1 LWEEKAVKEVSY
13 YPGCSLHG
21 TAKEYDE
28 SIQAVSTLL
37 DIRLHELEDWTCCGA
52 SSAHCTDESLAVA
65 LAARNL
71 AIAER
76 NDREL
81 LIPCV
86 ACYNRFKVAEK
97 EAKDHP
103 ENLPI
108 FHPYRGHVPIRYA
121 LDFFCEESI
130 LDIVKKKRV
139 KPLSGL
145 KVACYYGC
153 LTVRPPKLTSIKD
166 YENPQHMDRLMET
179 LGAEPLPWSY
189 KADCCGA
196 SLVMTRTDIVRKL
209 SGRLL
214 AMAVE
219 AEADCI
225 VTGCSMCQA
234 NLDTRQEE
242 IKKEGGGRYEIPVLY
257 FTELMGLALGH
268 KDIKKW
274 LGRHITDP
282 IKVLNKKGL
291 I

>member
-1 LWEEKAVKEVSY
+1 VKEVSY

-21 TAKEYDE
+21 TAREYDE
-28 SIQAVSTLL
+28 SIQAVSSLL
-37 DIRLHELEDWTCCGA
+37 EIGLHELENWTCCGA
-52 SSAHCTDESLAVA
+52 SSAHCTDDNLAVA

-71 AIAER
+71 AIAEKD
-76 NDREL
+76 DREL
-81 LIPCV
+81 LVPCV

-97 EAKDHP
+97 EVKGHP

-108 FHPYRGHVPIRYA
+108 PYAYRGNVPIRYA

-130 LDIVKKKRV
+130 LDAIRTKRV

-153 LTVRPPKLTSIKD
+153 LTVRPPGLTAVKN
-166 YENPQHMDRLMET
+166 YENPEHMDRLMEA
-179 LGAEPLPWSY
+179 LGAESLAWSY
-189 KADCCGA
+189 KTDCCGA

-214 AMAVE
+214 AMALE

-242 IKKEGGGRYEIPVLY
+242 IKKEDGGRYDIPILY

-268 KDIKKW
+268 RDVKKW
-274 LGRHITDP
+274 LSRHITDP
-282 IKVLNKKGL
+282 TKVMSKKGL